1 MRIIIGISGAS
12 GSIYGV
18 RLLSALAA
26 LDVETELVV
35 TPAGVQTMKAELDM
49 APSDLT
55 SVATRVHG
63 IRDIG
68 ASIASGSYP
77 TDGMIVA
84 PCSVKTLS
92 GVANSI
98 DDNLLVRAAD
108 VTLKERRRLVLMFR
122 ETPLHLGHLRLLATA
137 AEIGAQIFP
146 PIPAFYQRPQSVDDI
161 VDYTV
166 ARVLDQ
172 FGLDVGA
179 ARWQGL
185 DRPMEPTRSVE
196 SAESLD
202 PTSATG
208 PTSTVNDR

>member
-1 MRIIIGISGAS
+1 MRIVIGISGAS
-12 GSIYGV
+12 GAIYGV
-18 RLLSALAA
+18 RLLSALAE

-35 TPAGVQTMKAELDM
+35 TPAGVQTMKAELDIG
-49 APSDLT
+49 PSDLA
-55 SVATRVHG
+55 SVATRIHG
-63 IRDIG
+63 VRDIG

-92 GVANSI
+92 GIANSF

-122 ETPLHLGHLRLLATA
+122 ETPLHVGHLRLLVAA

-146 PIPAFYQRPQSVDDI
+146 PIPAFYQRPESVDDI
-161 VDYTV
+161 VDHTV

-172 FGLDVGA
+172 FGLDVGV
-179 ARWQGL
+179 ARWRGL
-185 DRPMEPTRSVE
+185 GKPMEPTTQPEQADPSSGPAPRS
-196 SAESLD
+196 SKD
-202 PTSATG
+202 DG
-208 PTSTVNDR
+208 R